1 MNKKYSRIKSI
12 CDCKI
17 VPMNQFNIIIPD
29 RLIGQR
35 IDSAMAQML
44 PDYSRSKITTWVR
57 SGGALI
63 NGKTFKPKEKILG
76 GEIVTLNI
84 KAEKTNDWK
93 AEDIPLDIVFED
105 DDIIVVNKP
114 VGLVT
119 HPGAG
124 NWTGTLANALLHY
137 DPSLANLDRA
147 GIVHRLDKNTSG
159 LMVVA
164 RSELAQKNLVEQLQT
179 HAVSREYSA
188 IVYGHMISGGTVD
201 EPIGRDPKDRIR
213 QAVVED
219 GKDAV
224 THYRVI
230 DRFAHHTHV
239 KAILETGRTHQI
251 RVHLSYIGHPLIAD
265 PMYGGKIRFPKKADD
280 HLKNALKKF
289 NRQALHAKKLTLTH
303 PITLE
308 QMSWKVPLP
317 QDLQDLL
324 KVLQEFD
331 SI

>member
-1 MNKKYSRIKSI
+1 MSLLN
-12 CDCKI
+12 I
-17 VPMNQFNIIIPD
+17 VIPN

-35 IDSAMAQML
+35 IDSALAIML
-44 PDYSRSKITTWVR
+44 PDYSRSKITSWVR
-57 SGGALI
+57 SGKALV
-63 NGKTFKPKEKILG
+63 NDKAFKPKEKVLG
-76 GEIVTLNI
+76 GEVVALTIE
-84 KAEKTNDWK
+84 KEKTNAWLG
-93 AEDIPLDIVFED
+93 EDITIDVVYED

-137 DPSLANLDRA
+137 EPSLATLDRA

-188 IVYGHMISGGTVD
+188 IVYGHMISGGTI
-201 EPIGRDPKDRIR
+201 EAPIGRDPKDRIR
-213 QAVVED
+213 QAVVEEGE

-239 KAILETGRTHQI
+239 KCILETGRTHQI
-251 RVHLSYIGHPLIAD
+251 RVHMAYVEHPLIAD
-265 PMYGGKIRFPKKADD
+265 PMYGGKIRFPKKANEK
-280 HLKNALKKF
+280 LKDALKAFK
-289 NRQALHAKKLTLTH
+289 RQALHAKKLSLSH
-303 PITLE
+303 PITGE
-308 QMSWKVPLP
+308 EMSWKAPLP

-324 KVLQEFD
+324 KVLGEFD
-331 SI
+331 PV